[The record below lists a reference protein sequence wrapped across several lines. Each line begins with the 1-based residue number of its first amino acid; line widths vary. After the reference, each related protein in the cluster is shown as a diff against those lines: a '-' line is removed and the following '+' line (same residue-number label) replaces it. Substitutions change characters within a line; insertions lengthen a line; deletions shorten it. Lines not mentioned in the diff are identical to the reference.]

1 MGIDISFLFKIQWNI
16 EEKILNFIAVAPFP
30 LLCSEMK

>member
-16 EEKILNFIAVAPFP
+16 EEKILNFIVVPPFP
-30 LLCSEMK
+30 LCYEMK